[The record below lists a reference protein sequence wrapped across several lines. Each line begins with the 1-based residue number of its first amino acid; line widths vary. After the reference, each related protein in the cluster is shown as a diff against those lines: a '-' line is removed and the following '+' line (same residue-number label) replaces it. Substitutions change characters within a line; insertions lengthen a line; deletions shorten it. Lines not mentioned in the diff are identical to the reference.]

1 MEPEEIEEYL
11 KQTEYNT
18 RLPYGSGIKRQKA
31 LEKASR
37 EKYRQE
43 IAAENMAYSGPIANV
58 GRYFPNDSVYDEGIT
73 IYDIDRG
80 INTYRDTKQSDLLAT
95 GNALLHGGTALGAG
109 ILGTALLTNPYG
121 LAAVAGFTA
130 LEGLLQSTKEDPN
143 YNPISWFTNNAIFKV
158 MDSTKSFIDEMTPV
172 YTADTDKEGL
182 AKFAGLAGF
191 DALSQGIGFLVG
203 GVGGA
208 RMAGKKLSEGSKF
221 YDTLLKVKG
230 GDKILQGKTIEE
242 AARSG
247 LIAAED
253 IEKIRK
259 AKDFAD
265 GVSGLTASVVGR
277 IGESVIEA
285 QGTKN
290 ELLEKGYTESEADA
304 AMNKAFLANMA
315 LSSVD
320 YIQNI
325 KMLGTFKNVIGT
337 EAKLAAYS
345 DDVIKAQQAG
355 KKAFTKGDK
364 ALSVLSALGKNAVL
378 EGGEEGLQF
387 AINKAAQDSAIE
399 GNSWLSF
406 LKNMGSE
413 FQNSFTD
420 EEGQLGW
427 ILGGLLGGGASSIL
441 ETKNIKVKDKE
452 LANIIADAESL
463 REDLAQNYKVYDNG
477 LYSIYTKPDGSKEK
491 VINQDYINTIHH
503 NSELEAIKR
512 YAEEKADSA
521 LYNVAQNKQ
530 VMNKALFA
538 LKTNNFKNFVT
549 ELETSKDIDIDELR
563 SIKALQENKPINE
576 VEVTKE
582 DLDNHVNSVEKALS
596 LINSLKT
603 TYDAAMTLPQIA
615 NLPATAIFKLADVI
629 SSQKSI
635 AKELENIKPE
645 MLSLL
650 EDYSKQY
657 EEIYYTGKKT
667 GKGKPDKRTKEYKES
682 GLAVALDAIQD
693 PILREQFK
701 QQYENYKDLNAA
713 NKVLLSE
720 YESYLKEPKKLIKEA
735 AIDEVN
741 KIKTVL
747 KETSE
752 QTEKN
757 EKVVDDAVKNKE
769 EVTVQTPEG
778 EIVTKI
784 TGVNP
789 ETGQIETEAG
799 IDITPDDIIAQKAV
813 DEEEPEQAEAYDYE
827 DADTIFQGPKKVTI
841 YSTST
846 SAQVYDN
853 QGRKIAVFT
862 GSPWNELQYQFR
874 DEQYHIVKY
883 MADPANTPSKTKT
896 YTAQLNLRPITE
908 DLLKNIN
915 SLRAIDNL
923 PALSMEELN
932 SVEYMPIGISIY
944 ENGKLASADITPFH
958 DIDYF
963 RNIARFDEL
972 SPEDQSIVKE
982 NFKKERQ
989 RIIDLLKKGTQ
1000 VKLKVENKSNGIPNY
1015 NPPING
1021 KRQVNPINKIFS
1033 VPLLGRTSGVVPVR
1047 GLGVVTEISEDTYE
1061 ITFENGSK
1069 QTYALD
1075 AFTSI
1080 EPVKGK
1086 VVFETVSA
1094 NNSPYLLDA
1103 ITFNEVN
1110 AETQQAIATLFTHR
1124 LFNGNEIKLGK
1135 TSFDI
1140 IAEGTGLLN
1149 NLVYLGER
1157 KSAREKQI
1165 FFKKDGTLV
1174 VGKKEFTSQSDPA
1187 DVKDAV
1193 FNHLTVHHK
1202 YPKYPLGA
1210 IRNKNKIIL
1219 PTEIDNNGVVTSNIP
1234 VITMERYLFGAT
1246 EQQPNPLIGTNINS
1260 NVNFINSY
1268 FSYAK
1273 GPDGLLELTTN
1284 EPKEKPKP
1292 FAEDLSKESTKPTPT
1307 IPVSSV
1313 EKSIRIANLE
1323 ITQKVNSKGNI
1334 EREIKN
1340 VDNGKSLLNVITPEG
1355 KSMFFSLPNLNEAI
1369 DNQSQAV
1376 KDVIG
1381 NVDITKK
1388 LAALEGPSISDKKT
1402 NPVNWKKG
1410 DEIIITVSGRKVSE
1424 YKTKIIDINTDGT
1437 SFSIQYKDASGNIKT
1452 IDNID
1457 ETGVFEEPFDNDNGI
1472 FRSVELAALEGAKP
1486 VETIEN
1492 VTETAKE
1499 LNKDCNGVGGNK
1511 PIEKGPGGGI
1521 DLNDMFK

>member
-1 MEPEEIEEYL
+1 MRVDKDLLLDLDETTSDPLDYKGSVKQKKLQELQDKQAVKKAQAYAASNVAPITSVTEIAPIDSYWEKGETLYDLQQGQEEYL
-11 KQTEYNT
+11 AKQQGSLSKVANT
-18 RLPYGSGIKRQKA
+18 VGQGVGTFLTATMSS
-31 LEKASR
+31 LAS
-37 EKYRQE
+37 
-43 IAAENMAYSGPIANV
+43 IG
-58 GRYFPNDSVYDEGIT
+58 GG
-73 IYDIDRG
+73 
-80 INTYRDTKQSDLLAT
+80 LA
-95 GNALLHGGTALGAG
+95 ALGAEAATGGEAQGMDIMLNNPIMQG
-109 ILGTALLTNPYG
+109 ISQLDKYIKEDLLPTYYTQEQQNSLLSAATATDAINGLGFLLSNILPGLAVTKALGGVSKIGSLAKLGKLEQVAEKAVKMGTMKANEASKLVAFGNFMKNVPAVTGAVVGRLGESAMEANGIYEELIANGVDEVEAKKQRDNVFYGNMALAASDLAQFTRWFKPNPYELIVKQG
-121 LAAVAGFTA
+121 AGYGIKKLGKKELIGSAVKEAIQEGSEEGYQFLLGQGAKKDALDQGDNFISNVIDSAGDAFTTIEGQKSMLLGAVLGAGAGTVFKAKNAKQLNEQLNSLVSNLNANPSISSDRYIKNAEGQYVLNPAFVQSQTTISKLELQKQAAIAEGK
-130 LEGLLQSTKEDPN
+130 LEEAELIEKLQMAELVTSRVEANKFEDL
-143 YNPISWFTNNAIFKV
+143 IEEFETLGKA
-158 MDSTKSFIDEMTPV
+158 DEAELEQYFGTIP
-172 YTADTDKEGL
+172 TDKEGT
-182 AKFAGLAGF
+182 K
-191 DALSQGIGFLVG
+191 
-203 GVGGA
+203 
-208 RMAGKKLSEGSKF
+208 
-221 YDTLLKVKG
+221 
-230 GDKILQGKTIEE
+230 
-242 AARSG
+242 
-247 LIAAED
+247 
-253 IEKIRK
+253 
-259 AKDFAD
+259 
-265 GVSGLTASVVGR
+265 LTAR
-277 IGESVIEA
+277 EI
-285 QGTKN
+285 
-290 ELLEKGYTESEADA
+290 ADQKIA
-304 AMNKAFLANMA
+304 
-315 LSSVD
+315 
-320 YIQNI
+320 
-325 KMLGTFKNVIGT
+325 
-337 EAKLAAYS
+337 EAK
-345 DDVIKAQQAG
+345 QM
-355 KKAFTKGDK
+355 KKMIDGINLIPQFQSLIPEVKSYIARNLLTQD
-364 ALSVLSALGKNAVL
+364 SLGK
-378 EGGEEGLQF
+378 Q
-387 AINKAAQDSAIE
+387 IIKIDSEIAE
-399 GNSWLSF
+399 L
-406 LKNMGSE
+406 
-413 FQNSFTD
+413 
-420 EEGQLGW
+420 
-427 ILGGLLGGGASSIL
+427 
-441 ETKNIKVKDKE
+441 NIPT
-452 LANIIADAESL
+452 
-463 REDLAQNYKVYDNG
+463 
-477 LYSIYTKPDGSKEK
+477 YT
-491 VINQDYINTIHH
+491 V
-503 NSELEAIKR
+503 
-512 YAEEKADSA
+512 
-521 LYNVAQNKQ
+521 
-530 VMNKALFA
+530 
-538 LKTNNFKNFVT
+538 
-549 ELETSKDIDIDELR
+549 
-563 SIKALQENKPINE
+563 PITTG
-576 VEVTKE
+576 VTKE
-582 DLDNHVNSVEKALS
+582 AEPKVNPVNEKR
-596 LINSLKT
+596 I
-603 TYDAAMTLPQIA
+603 
-615 NLPATAIFKLADVI
+615 
-629 SSQKSI
+629 
-635 AKELENIKPE
+635 KELEQTKQILVDQYNELNDKIKQFTAKPE
-645 MLSLL
+645 S
-650 EDYSKQY
+650 
-657 EEIYYTGKKT
+657 IV
-667 GKGKPDKRTKEYKES
+667 DKVVENQT
-682 GLAVALDAIQD
+682 
-693 PILREQFK
+693 K
-701 QQYENYKDLNAA
+701 QQENFEKKIEDEIA
-713 NKVLLSE
+713 NK
-720 YESYLKEPKKLIKEA
+720 
-735 AIDEVN
+735 N
-741 KIKTVL
+741 K
-747 KETSE
+747 
-752 QTEKN
+752 QN
-757 EKVVDDAVKNKE
+757 ELVDDAVKNKE

-972 SPEDQSIVKE
+972 SPEDQTIVKE
-982 NFKKERQ
+982 QFKKERQ

-1021 KRQVNPINKIFS
+1021 KRQVNPINEIFS
-1033 VPLLGRTSGVVPVR
+1033 VPLLGRTSGTVPVR
-1047 GLGVVTEISEDTYE
+1047 GLGVVTEVSEDTYE

-1075 AFTSI
+1075 AFTTI
-1080 EPVKGK
+1080 QPVKGK

-1219 PTEIDNNGVVTSNIP
+1219 PTEIDDNGVVTSNIP

-1307 IPVSSV
+1307 APVSGV

-1340 VDNGKSLLNVITPEG
+1340 VDNDKSLLNVITPEG

-1381 NVDITKK
+1381 NVDITKELK
-1388 LAALEGPSISDKKT
+1388 ALE
-1402 NPVNWKKG
+1402 
-1410 DEIIITVSGRKVSE
+1410 
-1424 YKTKIIDINTDGT
+1424 TKPT
-1437 SFSIQYKDASGNIKT
+1437 K
-1452 IDNID
+1452 
-1457 ETGVFEEPFDNDNGI
+1457 
-1472 FRSVELAALEGAKP
+1472 
-1486 VETIEN
+1486 TIEN